1 MEVQTCEALFDHLTQ
16 LGPRRPH
23 LWIEHIHT
31 SKNALEAEARSCP
44 HGRVVPAPGAVSSPS
59 AMPSEGACGGTE
71 LEAAVALGPSNP
83 ETMGPESA
91 TVDSMASGCAE
102 RSRVMVSPER
112 WREARAFGGAD
123 LRRLAGVLF
132 LSHCG

>member
-1 MEVQTCEALFDHLTQ
+1 MLEMAVEPSIMEVQTCEALFDHLTQ

-83 ETMGPESA
+83 DTTLAESA
-91 TVDSMASGCAE
+91 SVVSMASGCA
-102 RSRVMVSPER
+102 VSPEKVRVSPGR
-112 WREARAFGGAD
+112 WREARAF
-123 LRRLAGVLF
+123 RW
-132 LSHCG
+132 S